1 VWNSFELGRSFGVAQ
16 DPLATGR
23 VDTGPASTSQLA
35 HQPHVSTRNRQPLRP
50 NPLASYRLR
59 VGKLR
64 VYYDVSLTPQP
75 LVVVKAIGVKVRE
88 RVRVGGEEIEL

>member
-59 VGKLR
+59 VGKL
-64 VYYDVSLTPQP
+64 YYDVSLTPQP

-88 RVRVGGEEIEL
+88 RVLVGGEEIEL